1 MSAHDIASVVR
12 EGERVAQDVVEE
24 YLAEIDA
31 RESELHSFNHVL
43 AVEARDAAAAVDAAV
58 ARGDDPG
65 PLAGGPG
72 ALKDNMGTRGVATT
86 WVAESPEGGA
96 PPVPAPG
103 GR

>member
-12 EGERVAQDVVEE
+12 EGERLAQDVVEE

-43 AVEARDAAAAVDAAV
+43 AVEARGAAAAVDAAV

-72 ALKDNMGTRGVATT
+72 GLKGNMGTRGGPATC
-86 WVAESPEGGA
+86 SSKILEGGG
-96 PPVPAPG
+96 PPYPAPVG
-103 GR
+103 